1 MAPPKAQ
8 ELGLILLLQ
17 NDQCKPSASEM
28 GPLAAARVF
37 EPHEQHMSK
46 SSWGWALWAKTSFG
60 LGFMSTHL
68 NQFPVETHSQ
78 FDGFLP

>member
-8 ELGLILLLQ
+8 ELGLVLLLQ

-37 EPHEQHMSK
+37 DLPHEQHM
-46 SSWGWALWAKTSFG
+46 GMNLNGGALWANTSFG

-68 NQFPVETHSQ
+68 NQFPIETL
-78 FDGFLP
+78 LPSLTCK